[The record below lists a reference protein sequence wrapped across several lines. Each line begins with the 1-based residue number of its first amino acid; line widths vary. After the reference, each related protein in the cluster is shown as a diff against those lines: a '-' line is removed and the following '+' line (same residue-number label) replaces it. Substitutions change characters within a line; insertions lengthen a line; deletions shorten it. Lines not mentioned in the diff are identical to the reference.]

1 MLHPSRLVASTL
13 RFDPWLLRFAAA
25 PPSRRAA
32 PGRHGEAR
40 RARRCLRVLAGAV
53 VLALGAQSATA
64 IVLEQRREPTL
75 EAAATAGQEQRIRAL
90 LEKHQLD
97 EAAKEMSALEKLRPN
112 DPAIINLRGAIEFA
126 QHTFTAARASFERA
140 RALDKSSIAPLL
152 NLADLDLAEHKPE
165 AARDRLKAALDA
177 SPDDT
182 RLMVGLALVASA
194 LKDDAAYVSWLDKA
208 TKTDPGQGRAWSL
221 LSGYYLKRG
230 NTEKALAIAKQAQ
243 QSAGSDPQVLEALGS
258 AQMAAGQ
265 DGNAVITY
273 DQLVRQRP
281 NDAQAHYKLA
291 AVHAARKDNRAAR
304 AAVDRALA
312 LAPDDVDARL
322 LLASLEMGSGKYDD
336 ALRIAEDLQRDRTSS
351 AAGATL
357 QGDVLMARKDYAG
370 AVQAY
375 NKAAALAAN
384 GVLTLKQHAALTA
397 AGRPGEADALFAAWL
412 KEHPDDRL
420 VRRNAA
426 AMYLQSG
433 RAREAIPQ
441 FEWLAKAEGQNPAVL
456 NDLAFAYALAGDPRA
471 VPTAEQAYRL
481 APDRPE
487 IADTLGWILLQ
498 QGDAKRGTDL
508 LRRAVD
514 ARPNDPAIRYHYAAA
529 LAKTGETE
537 RARRELSR
545 LLADGTS
552 FSERKDAQ
560 ALLARLPQ

>member
-1 MLHPSRLVASTL
+1 MLHPSRPAASTL
-13 RFDPWLLRFAAA
+13 RFDPRLPRLAARAPSARTARGRPGEPARPRLRA
-25 PPSRRAA
+25 
-32 PGRHGEAR
+32 
-40 RARRCLRVLAGAV
+40 LASAI
-53 VLALGAQSATA
+53 VLALGAQSAAA
-64 IVLEQRREPTL
+64 IVLEQRKEPTL
-75 EAAATAGQEQRIRAL
+75 EAAATAGQEQRIRTL
-90 LEKHQLD
+90 LEKHQVD
-97 EAAKEMSALEKLRPN
+97 EAAQEMSALEKLRPN
-112 DPAIINLRGAIEFA
+112 DPAIINLRGAVESA
-126 QHTFTAARASFERA
+126 QHNFTAARASFERA

-165 AARDRLKAALDA
+165 AARDRLKSALDA
-177 SPDDT
+177 APNDT

-194 LKDDAAYVSWLDKA
+194 MKDDSAYVSWLDKA

-230 NTEKALAIAKQAQ
+230 NTEKALAIAKQGQ
-243 QSAGSDPQVLEALGS
+243 QSAPSDSQVLEALGS

-304 AAVDRALA
+304 AEVDRALA

-322 LLASLEMGSGKYDD
+322 LLASLEMGSGKYDE
-336 ALRIAEDLQRDRTSS
+336 AMRIAQDLQRDRATS

-357 QGDVLMARKDYAG
+357 HGDVLMARKDYAG

-375 NKAAALAAN
+375 NKAAALEAN
-384 GVLTLKQHAALTA
+384 AVLTLKQHAALTA
-397 AGRPGEADALFAAWL
+397 AGRPAEADALFVAWL

-456 NDLAFAYALAGDPRA
+456 NDLAFAYALAGDARA

-498 QGDAKRGTDL
+498 QGDAKRGADL
-508 LRRAVD
+508 LRRAVE